1 MSQSSSV
8 ATELDIVER
17 LRHNHEMLK
26 DGHQNNL
33 TELWHSETVKD
44 AAADALEAAIE
55 IERLRGPAQSPRTP
69 IDREQIAALLYVTR
83 YPNKIWMAASGL
95 ETAVAYE
102 QADVI
107 IRTLSST
114 NQSAPDALG
123 SLPSGESDPLVTLDY
138 SGADTATEMAEKS
151 VAQAIWRAHKD
162 NYNLRMHE
170 VYPLMARAA
179 IGAMRE
185 HIRSPQETAE

>member
-44 AAADALEAAIE
+44 AAADALEAALE
-55 IERLRGPAQSPRTP
+55 IERLRGLIVQGVKTM
-69 IDREQIAALLYVTR
+69 DELELNREMQ
-83 YPNKIWMAASGL
+83 
-95 ETAVAYE
+95 
-102 QADVI
+102 
-107 IRTLSST
+107 
-114 NQSAPDALG
+114 
-123 SLPSGESDPLVTLDY
+123 
-138 SGADTATEMAEKS
+138 EKS

-179 IGAMRE
+179 IEAMRE
-185 HIRSPQETAE
+185 HIRSLQETAHE